1 MVSIAKQQDTASFY
15 NTHAAKLAAQYQSTS
30 FELVHESW
38 IAHLSDV
45 FVSHASSHISSHIGS
60 LGSSNASNHTNS
72 YANSQ
77 SALTAPSV
85 YSASINVLDIG
96 AGSGRDAKY
105 LAEQA
110 TTQQGVAVYA
120 IEPANELAAIGK
132 SLTQDLN
139 VTWIQD
145 SLPALNTLNET
156 ADLNQANL
164 RFKLILLSAVWMH
177 IPASQRLQALT
188 RLAELL
194 EPQGK
199 LIITLRHGPSGDER
213 EMHQVSIQELETL
226 CQNLSDDSLKLTII
240 DSVKAEKDKLG
251 RDKVYWETLVLQ
263 KVTKQGYSIEM
274 QSTGEQS

>member
-15 NTHAAKLAAQYQSTS
+15 NTHATKLAAQYQSTS

-45 FVSHASSHISSHIGS
+45 FVSHSSSHASSH
-60 LGSSNASNHTNS
+60 GSSNTSYHTSSPSASTDPK
-72 YANSQ
+72 A
-77 SALTAPSV
+77 

-96 AGSGRDAKY
+96 AGSGRDVKY

-110 TTQQGVAVYA
+110 TSQQSVAVYA
-120 IEPANELAAIGK
+120 IEPASELAAIGK

-145 SLPALNTLNET
+145 SLPALNTLSEIS
-156 ADLNQANL
+156 DLNQANL
-164 RFKLILLSAVWMH
+164 HFKLILLSAVWMH
-177 IPASQRLQALT
+177 IPESQRLQALT
-188 RLAELL
+188 RLAQLL

-226 CQNLSDDSLKLTII
+226 CLDLSDDGLKLTII

-251 RDKVYWETLVLQ
+251 RDNKVYWETLVLQ
-263 KVTKQGYSIEM
+263 KVNKLGNAIEM